1 MHAQVGETLR
11 ACESLQVN
19 EEGTRV
25 KRAAE
30 LDPEAAVKGVDERS
44 LYAAPFPFDASL
56 ERLST
61 FWSSV
66 GPTNG
71 VRLRRHAVSKD
82 FKGSVF
88 VEFSTQAAMEGVSSD
103 PQQVQ
108 RMSLAKQV
116 KTGCRLSLPFQIR
129 AMC

>member
-1 MHAQVGETLR
+1 MRLLPACCSGPHSWRSGATNCVDVQVGETLR
-11 ACESLQVN
+11 ACGSLHVN

-25 KRAAE
+25 KRAAK

-44 LYAAPFPFDASL
+44 LYAAPFPFDTTL

-88 VEFSTQAAMEGVSSD
+88 VEFSTQEAMQEVNIG
-103 PQQVQ
+103 PQ
-108 RMSLAKQV
+108 
-116 KTGCRLSLPFQIR
+116 
-129 AMC
+129 